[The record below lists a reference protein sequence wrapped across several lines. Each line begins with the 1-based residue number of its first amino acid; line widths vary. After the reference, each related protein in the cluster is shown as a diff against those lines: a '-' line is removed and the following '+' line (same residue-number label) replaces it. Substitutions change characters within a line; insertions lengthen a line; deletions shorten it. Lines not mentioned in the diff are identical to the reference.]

1 VPSSMSSNK
10 GVERKTLNMAE
21 AVLGPSIARGQN
33 HDIALICGDETV
45 TYCQLWHRVNQA
57 GNAFSEI
64 GLSIGDRVV
73 LMVRDTPAFF
83 YVYLGLMK
91 IGAVPIA
98 VNLRLSAAD
107 VAYTVN
113 DSEAKAIVLDDM
125 FVADYRSVASDVILR
140 PNVIVTD
147 VEHADYNYLPK
158 IMGLASQDLEAV
170 ELKPEDPA
178 FWMYSSGTTGKPKG
192 VVHSQKSIFAA
203 EHLMGELMEVGPGDR
218 IYGSSKLFFAFSL
231 AHCFLAPIKLGAT
244 VILYPEWP
252 DAAAVAAVV
261 ERYKPTILLSVP
273 TFYRNMLRD
282 GVAEKEDFKNVRY
295 YLTAGEKLPRS
306 LFDQWMEATSRP
318 MLEGIGATETCFL
331 FLANRPDNMNPGTC
345 GVPTPGTEVKVINND
360 GELVTEPNMPGV
372 LWVRM
377 ACVASGYWNLKKKT
391 REVFK
396 DGWYCTNDMFTFDAD
411 GYYEYQGRAD
421 DMLKISGQWVS
432 PAEIE
437 EQVLKNKTVSEAAVV
452 GVPNEDGLVRLALF
466 LVAPEAKGA
475 TEDLEK
481 ELVDFL
487 TANLSIY
494 KCPRRMYFLDE
505 MPLTA
510 TGKLQRF
517 ALRQMAE
524 NQQATATA

>member
-1 VPSSMSSNK
+1 MSSTN
-10 GVERKTLNMAE
+10 GSDRKSLNMAE

-33 HDIALICGDETV
+33 HDIALVCGDETV
-45 TYCQLWHRVNQA
+45 TYCQLWHRVNHA
-57 GNAFSEI
+57 GNAFLKLGISK
-64 GLSIGDRVV
+64 GDRTVM
-73 LMVRDTPAFF
+73 MVRDTPEFF
-83 YVYLGLMK
+83 YCYLGLMK

-107 VAYTVN
+107 VAYTLN
-113 DSEAKAIVLDDM
+113 DSEAKAFILDNM
-125 FVADYRSVASDVILR
+125 FIDGFQEIAADVTANPAVIITDAEYPDFHNLPNIMDPASK
-140 PNVIVTD
+140 
-147 VEHADYNYLPK
+147 E
-158 IMGLASQDLEAV
+158 LEAV
-170 ELKPEDPA
+170 ELKPNDPA
-178 FWMYSSGTTGKPKG
+178 LWMYSSGTTGKPKG
-192 VVHSQKSIFAA
+192 VVHSQKSIFSA
-203 EHLMGELMEVGPGDR
+203 EHLMGELMGVGPGDR

-231 AHCFLAPIKLGAT
+231 AHCFLAPIRLGAT

-252 DAAAVAAVV
+252 DAASVAAIV
-261 ERYKPTILLSVP
+261 EKYKPTILLSVP

-282 GVAEKEDFKNVRY
+282 GVAENQDFKNVRY

-306 LFDQWMEATSRP
+306 LFDQWMEATGRP

-331 FLANRPDNMNPGTC
+331 FLANRPDKMNPGTC
-345 GVPTPGTEVKVINND
+345 GVPTPGTEVKIIDKD
-360 GELVTEPNMPGV
+360 GDVVTEPNMPGV

-377 ACVASGYWNLKKKT
+377 SCVASGYWNMKKKT

-396 DGWYCTNDMFTFDAD
+396 DGWYCTNDMFTFDEE
-411 GYYEYQGRAD
+411 GWYEYQGRAD

-432 PAEIE
+432 PSEIE
-437 EQVLKNKTVSEAAVV
+437 DQVLKNDAVQEAAVV

-466 LVAPEAKGA
+466 MVAPDISGSTDA
-475 TEDLEK
+475 LEQ
-481 ELVDFL
+481 ELTDSL

-494 KCPRRMYFLDE
+494 KCPRRMFFVDE

-524 NQQATATA
+524 NSPSLEVS

>member
-1 VPSSMSSNK
+1 MSSNN
-10 GVERKTLNMAE
+10 GSERKLLNMAE

-45 TYCQLWHRVNQA
+45 TYCQLWHRVNKA
-57 GNAFSEI
+57 GNSFRKL
-64 GLSIGDRVV
+64 GLEAGDRVA
-73 LMVRDTPAFF
+73 LMVRDSPAFF

-98 VNLRLSAAD
+98 LNLRLSAGD
-107 VAYTVN
+107 VAYTTN
-113 DSEAKAIVLDDM
+113 DSQAKAIVLDDM
-125 FVADYRSVASDVILR
+125 FVADYRKIAPEVTLNPLVIT
-140 PNVIVTD
+140 TD
-147 VEHADYNYLPK
+147 VEHADYHYLPK
-158 IMGLASQDLEAV
+158 IMEPASKELAAV
-170 ELKPEDPA
+170 GLKPNDPA
-178 FWMYSSGTTGKPKG
+178 LWMYSSGTTGKPKG
-192 VVHSQKSIFAA
+192 VIHSQKSIFDA
-203 EHLMGELMEVGPGDR
+203 EHLMGELMGVGPGDR

-244 VILYPEWP
+244 VILYPDWP
-252 DAAAVAAVV
+252 DAEAVAGIV

-273 TFYRNMLRD
+273 TFYRNLLRD
-282 GVAEKEDFKNVRY
+282 GVAEKPDFKNVRY

-306 LFDQWMEATSRP
+306 LFDQWMAATGRP

-331 FLANRPDNMNPGTC
+331 FLANRPDKMNPGTC
-345 GVPTPGTEVKVINND
+345 GVPTPGTEVKVISND
-360 GELVTEPNMPGV
+360 GELVTEPNTPGV

-411 GYYEYQGRAD
+411 GWYEYHGRAD

-432 PAEIE
+432 PIEIE
-437 EQVLKNKTVSEAAVV
+437 EQVLKNDKVTEAAVV
-452 GVPNEDGLVRLALF
+452 GVPNEDGLIRLALF
-466 LVAPEAKGA
+466 LVAPEINGA
-475 TEDLEK
+475 IEQLEQ
-481 ELVDFL
+481 ELTDSL
-487 TANLSIY
+487 TASLSIY
-494 KCPRRMYFLDE
+494 KCPRRMYFIDE

-524 NQQATATA
+524 NQQSATKI

>member
-1 VPSSMSSNK
+1 MSSKNNS
-10 GVERKTLNMAE
+10 ERKSLNMAE

-33 HDIALICGDETV
+33 HDIALVCGEETV

-57 GNAFSEI
+57 GNAFTALGFSR
-64 GLSIGDRVV
+64 GDRVV

-98 VNLRLSAAD
+98 INLRLSGDD
-107 VAYTVN
+107 VAYTMN

-125 FVADYRSVASDVILR
+125 FVEDYRKISAEIALNPLVVT
-140 PNVIVTD
+140 TD
-147 VEHADYNYLPK
+147 VEHADFKYLPK
-158 IMGLASQDLEAV
+158 IMESADKELDAV
-170 ELKPEDPA
+170 QLKSEDPA
-178 FWMYSSGTTGKPKG
+178 LWMYSSGTTGKPKG
-192 VVHSQKSIFAA
+192 VVHSQKSIFNA
-203 EHLMGELMEVGPGDR
+203 EHLMGELMGVGPGDR

-252 DAAAVAAVV
+252 DSAAVAKVV
-261 ERYKPTILLSVP
+261 ETYKPTILLSVP

-282 GVAEKEDFKNVRY
+282 GVAENPDFKNVRY

-306 LFDQWMEATSRP
+306 LFDQWMEATGRP

-331 FLANRPDNMNPGTC
+331 FLANRPDKMNPGTC
-345 GVPTPGTEVKVINND
+345 GVPTPGTEVKVMSKE
-360 GELVTEPNMPGV
+360 GELITEPNTPGI

-377 ACVASGYWNLKKKT
+377 KCVATGYWNMNKKT

-396 DGWYCTNDMFTFDAD
+396 DGWYCTNDMFTFDEE
-411 GYYEYQGRAD
+411 GWYEYQGRSD

-437 EQVLKNKTVSEAAVV
+437 EQVLKNKAVSEAAVV

-466 LVAPEAKGA
+466 LVAPNIEGR
-475 TEDLEK
+475 TEQLEQ
-481 ELVDFL
+481 EITESL
-487 TANLSIY
+487 TATLSIY
-494 KCPRRMYFLDE
+494 KCPRRMYFIDE

-517 ALRQMAE
+517 ALRQMIE
-524 NQQATATA
+524 NQPSVGAG